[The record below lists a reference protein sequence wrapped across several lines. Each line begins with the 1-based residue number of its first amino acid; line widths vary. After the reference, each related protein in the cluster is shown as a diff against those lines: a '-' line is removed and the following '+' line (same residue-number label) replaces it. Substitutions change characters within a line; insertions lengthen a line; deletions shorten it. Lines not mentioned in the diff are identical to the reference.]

1 VSFHHEL
8 LGTPVSS
15 DPLRCYLFLLLCAG
29 GGMGGG
35 YSQAMQMGGLGYGG
49 NMGMGMNPMNMGG
62 MQGMGM
68 GMGGMQ
74 GMGMG
79 GMGGGMGGGMTRM
92 GQSGVM
98 GIGDQNGNLQ
108 AAKAWKLFIGQFG
121 TILELVLLR
130 NQSDARHRGCGFLV
144 YNSMQEAEA
153 ALAANNT
160 KLPNDIRQRPIM
172 VKFANK

>member
-1 VSFHHEL
+1 
-8 LGTPVSS
+8 
-15 DPLRCYLFLLLCAG
+15 
-29 GGMGGG
+29 MGGG
-35 YSQAMQMGGLGYGG
+35 YSQAMQMGGMGYGG
-49 NMGMGMNPMNMGG
+49 NMGMGMNPMNMN
-62 MQGMGM
+62 
-68 GMGGMQ
+68 MGGMQ

-79 GMGGGMGGGMTRM
+79 GMGMGGMGNMGGGMGRM

-108 AAKAWKLFIGQFG
+108 AAKAWKLFIGQISYDLSEGDLFDFFSQFG

-144 YNSMQEAEA
+144 YNSLQEAEA